1 MTHEVW
7 IDAEAMKGVPDNF
20 SEMFSE
26 KIEEIL
32 GPLNKRSCPCDT
44 CPLAASCMT
53 NETECSAFRNWAS
66 KGDFLDGQVGKHV
79 RAMS

>member
-1 MTHEVW
+1 MQDMIW
-7 IDAEAMKGVPDNF
+7 MDAAAYMGRGVKTEY
-20 SEMFSE
+20 SETVE
-26 KIEEIL
+26 QNY
-32 GPLNKRSCPCDT
+32 GPENKKECPCDT

-79 RAMS
+79 RDMS